1 MPWQLVPFGEQ
12 GLHCSGGHDRGA
24 NDRDN
29 MSVFHKQTNLERTEV
44 VILWPRLCQVS
55 GALFLQLLS
64 LVHFQ
69 RLSAA
74 GFEDCS
80 ASGS

>member
-44 VILWPRLCQVS
+44 VRLWPRLCQVS
-55 GALFLQLLS
+55 GVLSLQLLS